1 LLTILKAARE
11 RDRLRVVADQRGA
24 PTWSRDLARMTAR
37 VMERM
42 ETATAGRDLSGLTG
56 EWTGVYHAAGAGET
70 TWHGFASEAV
80 RLEGE
85 RRPELKLA
93 AIDAIT
99 TAAYPTAA
107 QRPLNSR
114 LNCGK
119 LSERFGWT
127 MMDWRESLR
136 EVMAEI

>member
-1 LLTILKAARE
+1 
-11 RDRLRVVADQRGA
+11 
-24 PTWSRDLARMTAR
+24 MTAR